1 MLARKQKIDVE
12 SPKGFQQTIDQCIE
26 FLRSVGYQCSKTNS
40 DLSAVA
46 VAEAIVAAVEAEPDP
61 ILGKLEL
68 PVEEFDP
75 VIDNWYAFFFFL
87 HFYEYFTI
95 LHDFFTISSRHFTI
109 LHVDFLQL
117 MVQSCIHWQQD
128 RIDTV
133 GSASCS
139 AAQRHTQR
147 VRRCCHTLSVA
158 ELSYFLCQSTGHADA
173 QTFDRAL
180 H

>member
-1 MLARKQKIDVE
+1 MLHLFHHCPAFRSRPAWSDRLSMPSMCDRDVYCFSCLIYFLIYFMLARKQKIDVE

-95 LHDFFTISSRHFTI
+95 LHNSSRFLHDFFTTFHDTSR
-109 LHVDFLQL
+109 
-117 MVQSCIHWQQD
+117 
-128 RIDTV
+128 
-133 GSASCS
+133 
-139 AAQRHTQR
+139 
-147 VRRCCHTLSVA
+147 
-158 ELSYFLCQSTGHADA
+158 
-173 QTFDRAL
+173 
-180 H
+180 